1 MNAKVYSA
9 SQMSRSPKRLH
20 SLFCTFF
27 NQFDQN
33 NTTGNWL
40 KNNQKNTLISLFPL
54 CKLSTRQ
61 LTEPSHHSSYFS
73 LFPTTPTP
81 STALTF
87 QVRPLK
93 LSPRQLKGLKALALS
108 NRPLDPTLQLQPSKT
123 RNSGFSL
130 LPPKPKPQTPNPRL
144 HIRNLK

>member
-54 CKLSTRQ
+54 CKLSPRQ

-108 NRPLDPTLQLQPSKT
+108 NRLLDPTLQLQPAKNQ
-123 RNSGFSL
+123 NSGFW
-130 LPPKPKPQTPNPRL
+130 PPSARPIKGAPQP
-144 HIRNLK
+144 